1 MINYGEGGIDHD
13 LCMTSIH
20 IFFYIIV
27 FENIYANSKTTIRT
41 ITHQPNTIKYNQ
53 SSNISNQIN

>member
-20 IFFYIIV
+20 IVLHNRKHLCQFQ
-27 FENIYANSKTTIRT
+27 NN
-41 ITHQPNTIKYNQ
+41 N
-53 SSNISNQIN
+53 